1 MSEDDRAFWM
11 QYFRDRVSYIQS
23 DGRGRF
29 IEHADTLLK
38 WAREGDAAAWEKLH
52 ELAMLS
58 AMDGTGCP
66 YLRSFAIEVYS
77 GMLPRPVQR
86 GQPSKRARDR
96 RIRQIITDAV
106 GDPPFLRI
114 EEADDMLAEVLGMT
128 DGAVQ
133 KARLRGK

>member
-66 YLRSFAIEVYS
+66 YLRSFAIEVYL
-77 GMLPRPVQR
+77 GTLPRPARR
-86 GQPSKRARDR
+86 GQPPKRARNR
-96 RIRQIITDAV
+96 RIRQIIDDAV
-106 GDPPFLRI
+106 GDPLFLTK
-114 EEADDMLAEVLGMT
+114 EDADAMLGDVLGM
-128 DGAVQ
+128 GEV
-133 KARLRGK
+133 KKLRLRGK